1 MPRSMKT
8 ARWIAS
14 ALAALASPQAP
25 GVTAY
30 EALKDARDLICEFN
44 RAGAAASRSRDPDML
59 MVIENIVATREAARI
74 VSSRSVGAK
83 PVRVYATGT
92 GVHFVQ
98 DLSESVIVTTV
109 LACDQWRVNKD
120 GKALCRRFAAVNAW
134 HFDQSVHRNPD
145 RAFLRLPGTS
155 YAGFC
160 EPWNLD

>member
-1 MPRSMKT
+1 MKT
-8 ARWIAS
+8 ARLIVSALS
-14 ALAALASPQAP
+14 ALASSQAP
-25 GVTAY
+25 GATAY
-30 EALKDARDLICEFN
+30 DALKDAREVICEFN
-44 RAGAAASRSRDPDML
+44 KAGAAASRARYPDML
-59 MVIENIVATREAARI
+59 MVIENIEASGDRARI

-98 DLSESVIVTTV
+98 DVSESVIVTTV
-109 LACDQWRVNKD
+109 LACDQWRVNKG
-120 GKALCRRFAAVNAW
+120 GKAVCRRFAAVNAW
-134 HFDQSVHRNPD
+134 HFDQSVHRDPD